1 MSKLVKVKDNTPSIK
16 DKMKKDP
23 TKVNRNGVGGGSV
36 VAAGGIIGMFIGG
49 PFGALVG
56 AAVGGLIAVAMA
68 EDANDK

>member
-1 MSKLVKVKDNTPSIK
+1 
-16 DKMKKDP
+16 MKKDP